1 MGSGAD
7 LVVTKTVDDPTPGE
21 GQTITYTVTVT
32 NNGPAQV
39 TNVSLDDVLPA
50 GLTIG
55 IVTPSGSTSWSDP
68 TWTIGTLNDTESA
81 TLLIQATVDAG
92 ASSLAQPI
100 TNSVS
105 NVQLDQTDTNTI
117 ADDLSEDITVG
128 TGADL
133 VVTKT
138 VDDATPDE
146 GQTITF
152 TVTATNN
159 GPAQVTKRQPRRRP
173 AGWVDDWHGDTECR
187 STSWSDPTWT
197 IGTLD
202 ATRNRRRS

>member
-1 MGSGAD
+1 MPRAWPQPITNSGERTFTLDQTDTNTIADDLSEDITVGNGAD
-7 LVVTKTVDDPTPGE
+7 LVVTKTVDDATPGE

-105 NVQLDQTDTNTI
+105 NVHLDQTDTNTI

-128 TGADL
+128 NGADL
-133 VVTKT
+133 VVTLL
-138 VDDATPDE
+138 
-146 GQTITF
+146 
-152 TVTATNN
+152 
-159 GPAQVTKRQPRRRP
+159 R
-173 AGWVDDWHGDTECR
+173 
-187 STSWSDPTWT
+187 
-197 IGTLD
+197 
-202 ATRNRRRS
+202 